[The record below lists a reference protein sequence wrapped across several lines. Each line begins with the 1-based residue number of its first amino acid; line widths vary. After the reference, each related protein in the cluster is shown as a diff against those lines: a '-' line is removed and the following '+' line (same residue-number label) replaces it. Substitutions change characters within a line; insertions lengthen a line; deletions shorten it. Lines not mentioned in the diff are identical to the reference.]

1 MQKLCRG
8 FLVGVLFCFL
18 LLFYLQCAHL
28 QRFRMFCFDGITF
41 SVECIVSYTV
51 SDYRGIL

>member
-1 MQKLCRG
+1 VQKLCRG